1 MLFTTPKQPRLMS
14 LFINWGGTVFGCMC
28 LWFLLQLQQ
37 FGKQLQPSL
46 WNFQYRLAWYYRHAT
61 KFARMAAPCNVTRHD
76 VCCPSTLVWK
86 CFAYRKQ
93 HGIETAERHE
103 NTKMVRNTSF
113 SMMHGI
119 FVKLCPRTRTQNI
132 QTTYT
137 IMLCTAQNDFSAV
150 VKEAQHYF
158 LMTTTENNYR
168 NTRKLQMLK
177 QWATEHVIL
186 SKFLN

>member
-1 MLFTTPKQPRLMS
+1 
-14 LFINWGGTVFGCMC
+14 
-28 LWFLLQLQQ
+28 
-37 FGKQLQPSL
+37 
-46 WNFQYRLAWYYRHAT
+46 
-61 KFARMAAPCNVTRHD
+61 
-76 VCCPSTLVWK
+76 
-86 CFAYRKQ
+86 
-93 HGIETAERHE
+93 
-103 NTKMVRNTSF
+103 
-113 SMMHGI
+113 MHGI

-177 QWATEHVIL
+177 Q
-186 SKFLN
+186 